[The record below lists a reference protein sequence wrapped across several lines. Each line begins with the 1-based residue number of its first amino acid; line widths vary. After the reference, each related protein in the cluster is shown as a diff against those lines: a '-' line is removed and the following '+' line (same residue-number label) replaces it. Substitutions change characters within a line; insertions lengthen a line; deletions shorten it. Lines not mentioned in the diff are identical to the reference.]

1 MIFEDFYRKYLIF
14 NIGCVILKTIFNI
27 GSETVNTFGF
37 GQRVKLAR
45 KNKRMTQT
53 ELATAIGKKEA
64 TIRKYENGTIE
75 PPWKIIEQI
84 ASVLDVSPFDLT
96 VDVDQLRADVK
107 LQEEVKKAFGIDALV
122 LLNNFDQLNHEGQRK
137 ASEYVSD
144 LTEQPKYKKEPTPDT
159 ADDGS
164 DD

>member
-1 MIFEDFYRKYLIF
+1 MDK
-14 NIGCVILKTIFNI
+14 
-27 GSETVNTFGF
+27 FGF

-45 KNKRMTQT
+45 KKKRLTQT

-107 LQEEVKKAFGIDALV
+107 LQEEVQKAFGVDALT
-122 LLNNFDQLNHEGQRK
+122 LLNNFDQLNSEGQRK

-144 LTEQPKYKKEPTPDT
+144 LTEQPKYKKEPTPAAT
-159 ADDGS
+159 DDGS
-164 DD
+164 NN